1 MKKKTGENRRFEP
14 NLAEAEAILKTIRHG
29 EADAMIRKDNVLAL
43 RLREA
48 ERALRLSEQ
57 FHRSFMQRNPDALF
71 CVDVSGMF
79 TQVNPAAC
87 RLSGYTTEELLGK
100 KWQDICSPRHI
111 DNAMQAF
118 KSALAGQFTDF
129 EVDMIRKDGRTV
141 NMRLSGGPAMV
152 ENGKPQILFV
162 VAHDL
167 TARKSAEAALQR
179 AHQLSE
185 ALNRINLELHS
196 MVDFNKVVRTVVSE
210 GVAALNSDTGA
221 ITLRDAG
228 EWVVT
233 HVHGMPGNIVG
244 SRLSD
249 EQELHTLLAM
259 RSGRPVPVCDAFE
272 DDRFNREHFRR
283 HNIRAVLVAPLI
295 IRGETLGAIF
305 FNYHAAVHA
314 FTECEINFAGQ
325 LAATAAIALDN
336 ARLLSERKEAQETL
350 HRMNLTLENK
360 VERRTAELSAAIEQM
375 KQQDYELKSRAELL
389 DLAHDTIIVHDLDGR
404 ITFWNKGAEN
414 TYGWKQGEVA
424 GKISHQVLKTEFCE
438 PLLRIISTI
447 SRKGKWEG
455 ELIHMAKDGT
465 RIVVQSRWVLRKAEK
480 QIPSEEI
487 LVIERDIT
495 AMKTAQQES
504 RRAREYAESIIET
517 IEDCLVVLD
526 SELKVLSANKSF
538 YESFGLER
546 SQTEGEYIYR
556 LGRNQWDI
564 PDLRKLLEDILP
576 RNTAVE
582 DYEME
587 YKPPKGGSRTLL
599 LNARRIY
606 KDREKTQMVLL
617 AMRDVT
623 VFKRQEK
630 QIRQLTEDLLLA
642 EEKQRQNV
650 AMALHDSM
658 GQLLAF
664 SKRELALLVKEPAL
678 RTDTRLK
685 RILNEIRT
693 SFTQCRQLTADLSSP
708 TLKTFGLHAALEELA
723 EQFSQDNGLRC
734 SFNGPADPGRLESK
748 IELLLYRSVK
758 ELLCNIAKHARADN
772 VTIDLNAS
780 GGFLEITVSDDGKGF
795 NASKLGKRT
804 TRKRSFG
811 LFSIQQRLANIG
823 GKFHIQS
830 TRKKGTRVTLQTP
843 VNAAYS

>member
-87 RLSGYTTEELLGK
+87 RLSGYTTEELLGR

-414 TYGWKQGEVA
+414 TYGWEQSEVA

-447 SRKGKWEG
+447 SRKGRWEG
-455 ELIHMAKDGT
+455 ELIHTAKDGT

-587 YKPPKGGSRTLL
+587 YKPPKGNSRTLL
-599 LNARRIY
+599 LNARRIH

-811 LFSIQQRLANIG
+811 LFSIQQRLANVG
-823 GKFHIQS
+823 GQFHIQS
-830 TRKKGTRVTLQTP
+830 TRKKGTRVSLRTP